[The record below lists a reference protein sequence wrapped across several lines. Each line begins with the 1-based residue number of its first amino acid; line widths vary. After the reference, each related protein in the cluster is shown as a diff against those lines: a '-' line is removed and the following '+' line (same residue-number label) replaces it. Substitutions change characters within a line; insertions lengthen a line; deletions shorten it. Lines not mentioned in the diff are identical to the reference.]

1 MCQELLEG
9 VLAVDDRSNAYN
21 PQRWRRLA
29 DLCIQQGK
37 ITAAQRCAQRA
48 NDLSLSLLLLSCTG
62 DRAGLYE
69 LSKQA
74 KEEEQLNIAFLALYL
89 AGDASACLQ
98 LLQDC
103 GKLPEAAFFSLS
115 HLPSH
120 VTAAFEAWR
129 EDLRARKH
137 IAAELL
143 ASPQEYASYFPGL
156 DNALQLEQA
165 LEPLRQTAIAASEY
179 LNYRAMVEGEGLDL
193 SQLRQVGEVYEEEQ
207 EQEQEDVREEK
218 EEQEVEE
225 VEENMEMNGEEQ
237 EEQEIDSEFAEL
249 EGEIEDDGEDLD
261 LDGLEEEWN

>member
-48 NDLSLSLLLLSCTG
+48 DDLSLSLLLLSCTG

-98 LLQDC
+98 LLKDC

-129 EDLRARKH
+129 DDLRARKH

-193 SQLRQVGEVYEEEQ
+193 SQLRQVGEVCKEEEQ
-207 EQEQEDVREEK
+207 EEQEEVRVEK
-218 EEQEVEE
+218 VEE
-225 VEENMEMNGEEQ
+225 EMEMKGEEQ